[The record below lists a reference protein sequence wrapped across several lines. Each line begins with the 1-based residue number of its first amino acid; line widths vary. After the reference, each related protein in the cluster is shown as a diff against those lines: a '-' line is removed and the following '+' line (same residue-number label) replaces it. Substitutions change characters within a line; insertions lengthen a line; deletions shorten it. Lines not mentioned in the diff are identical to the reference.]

1 MSRSILLDAEG
12 QPVYN
17 RGFDLDELIDN
28 LPAGLERAIRR
39 VLEYHK
45 GRKNAISRF
54 QLISDLASVGF
65 DYIDKDDRP
74 IRVCINKIRKSG
86 TPKSWICSTGGL
98 GGGYWLAKNQEEME
112 EFIENEEE
120 SRLGDFAKQVRA
132 MRSAAEKHWGRYSPE
147 KQASLF

>member
-1 MSRSILLDAEG
+1 MRRQAE
-12 QPVYN
+12 YN
-17 RGFDLDELIDN
+17 IGFDLDEMIDN

-39 VLEYHK
+39 VIEFHI
-45 GRKNAISRF
+45 GRENAVSRS
-54 QLISDLASVGF
+54 QLISDLAIMGF

-74 IRVCINKIRKSG
+74 IRGCINQIRKSG
-86 TPKSWICSTGGL
+86 TPGSWICSTGGL

-112 EFIENEEE
+112 EFIEHEEE

-132 MRSAAEKHWGRYSPE
+132 MRSAAEKRWGRYFPE